1 MISDSLSGADAVN
14 GFLIASCTGILS
26 GIDNPEYE
34 CAELF
39 HLCEKEG
46 ITVVA
51 LKSNAEIPSPKYL
64 ILSVLPPPGSDAVA
78 EPKVLLLIIPYG
90 LSPFFFHTFVLN

>member
-51 LKSNAEIPSPKYL
+51 FKPNADIGSPKYL
-64 ILSVLPPPGSDAVA
+64 ILLVVPPPPGSDAVA
-78 EPKVLLLIIPYG
+78 EP
-90 LSPFFFHTFVLN
+90 